1 MKRLFFAFLI
11 AAAALM
17 VSCNNGQDPEPNPNP
32 DTEEPYYGFNFE
44 RFSITNLGDMSG
56 NGKTQFVVQ
65 MSTIDEFNT
74 ITRMMSAY
82 IESDK
87 VAPNG
92 AMPEGTYD
100 LLEGEYDEN
109 VTGSQYIYLDGN
121 KIVYGVISEGTLEVK
136 RTEYGYRFTVTA
148 SGYNGVDGEIIHEVQ
163 CRYEGLIGEVGTNR
177 YRVTDVSAAYMGV
190 TDGVPYWNVQMATTD
205 NRIILL
211 YVNTFEDNFEAGIPT
226 YNYNIQSPY
235 PSPEPGSVDCTY
247 ESYNGYSGSIVY
259 VENADGT
266 YAPEKMVVYGNV
278 EITNNGNN
286 NYDFKV
292 VFYDNTFIPRVAT
305 YSGEIECVNYNVSEE
320 LETFSYLTYYGGN
333 KWVVMLGNS
342 ITDLAPVLY
351 CYGPEGLSFEDGL
364 ASGTYNVAEN
374 YTDFYKVASG
384 TPFTIVPGLSEGT
397 KYKGG
402 SIFYTYDWTQVWDVV
417 GYGSMDVVNHG
428 DGTYDIQL
436 ALGGAFGNVYA
447 EMDHSGAIDEIDD
460 QSPKSVAPAK
470 AAAKPATF
478 KANFDRKTIH
488 QFDTPALPLR

>member
-1 MKRLFFAFLI
+1 MKRLFFALLI

-65 MSTIDEFNT
+65 MSAIDEFNT

-266 YAPEKMVVYGNV
+266 YAPEKMAMWRLP
-278 EITNNGNN
+278 T
-286 NYDFKV
+286 
-292 VFYDNTFIPRVAT
+292 TAT
-305 YSGEIECVNYNVSEE
+305 TATTTTTS
-320 LETFSYLTYYGGN
+320 
-333 KWVVMLGNS
+333 KWS
-342 ITDLAPVLY
+342 STTTPSS
-351 CYGPEGLSFEDGL
+351 PEWQP
-364 ASGTYNVAEN
+364 T
-374 YTDFYKVASG
+374 
-384 TPFTIVPGLSEGT
+384 
-397 KYKGG
+397 
-402 SIFYTYDWTQVWDVV
+402 
-417 GYGSMDVVNHG
+417 
-428 DGTYDIQL
+428 
-436 ALGGAFGNVYA
+436 
-447 EMDHSGAIDEIDD
+447 
-460 QSPKSVAPAK
+460 PAK
-470 AAAKPATF
+470 
-478 KANFDRKTIH
+478 
-488 QFDTPALPLR
+488 LSV